1 MVAARIDV
9 SKKVIFKVAYLCNFN
24 INFVSLTFKMREK
37 KQDGGGGA
45 LKKYRN
51 YINLDLIYINKKNI
65 GVG

>member
-1 MVAARIDV
+1 MVAARIDG

-37 KQDGGGGA
+37 KHDGGGA